1 MRKEIKE
8 KDFIRQPN
16 YPGGQKALKNF
27 IGQNLKYP
35 PAALEEK
42 IEGTVFLRYDIDYK
56 GNVVDVKVL
65 SGIGHGCDEEA
76 VRLVRLLKFEVPKV
90 HKVKV
95 LFHKNIQI
103 HFKMPKQPAAQPA
116 THVQYQITEKKAV
129 KETPETQNPAGGY
142 HYTITW

>member
-1 MRKEIKE
+1 
-8 KDFIRQPN
+8 FI
-16 YPGGQKALKNF
+16 L
-27 IGQNLKYP
+27 QNLKYP

-42 IEGTVFLRYDIDYK
+42 VEGTVFLRYDIDFK

-103 HFKMPKQPAAQPA
+103 HFKMPKQPAMQPA
-116 THVQYQITEKKAV
+116 NHVQYQITEKKVV
-129 KETPETQNPAGGY
+129 KETPEAQNPAGGY